1 MNAVDGEEAKAGKRA
16 GNYGVCKGY
25 FLKQLPT
32 PQKSNYLSA
41 CGRNL
46 TCWNV
51 IVDAKGKIVLL
62 AEYFTLVLLPTLRS
76 KSCSF

>member
-41 CGRNL
+41 KADR
-46 TCWNV
+46 V
-51 IVDAKGKIVLL
+51 
-62 AEYFTLVLLPTLRS
+62 
-76 KSCSF
+76 

>member
-41 CGRNL
+41 
-46 TCWNV
+46 TCWP
-51 IVDAKGKIVLL
+51 DDMGW
-62 AEYFTLVLLPTLRS
+62 F
-76 KSCSF
+76 